1 MLPSGTED
9 PGFRRMAAPQ
19 GQVLRRA
26 ARLAGGAP
34 ITSPTVIN
42 TLARGELQ
50 PNLSTAALDGL
61 VTSQLLEALPRPA
74 AARSAARLSACRD
87 GRPWSWSKRSPALLQ
102 LEQLPPGSIVLR
114 PNIGLSGV
122 VTEHQVEQVRAAV
135 GVAGSVHGA
144 LQALVEHALQPAA
157 EEPPPVAGWT
167 RPSPCRPRPR
177 PWRTRSRRSFRS
189 LTWSASGRRVAV
201 ELAGLQ
207 AGVVAALDPF
217 P

>member
-1 MLPSGTED
+1 
-9 PGFRRMAAPQ
+9 MAAPQ

-34 ITSPTVIN
+34 IASPTVIN

-50 PNLSTAALDGL
+50 LNLSTAALDGL
-61 VTSQLLEALPRPA
+61 VTSQLLEALPPA
-74 AARSAARLSACRD
+74 SGGEISGAPLGLPGRAPVVMVEALS
-87 GRPWSWSKRSPALLQ
+87 GALLQ

-189 LTWSASGRRVAV
+189 LTWSASGRRPWRSSWPGYRPAWS
-201 ELAGLQ
+201 LRSI
-207 AGVVAALDPF
+207 PF